1 MDDFNFARW
10 IESERMRLGWTQTD
24 MANATGLTR
33 AAISKYENEE
43 IMPQLYTFLR
53 ILKAIGKEMIITDRR
68 ETNG

>member
-10 IESERMRLGWTQTD
+10 IESERMRLGWTQAD

-33 AAISKYENEE
+33 AEISKYENEE